1 MKWLPLLVYILSA
14 PTIAGIIMIILLS
27 MGNIPTKTLITATLA
42 GFVVALPV
50 AWFVTRAIRNAIKA

>member
-14 PTIAGIIMIILLS
+14 PTIAGIIMITLLS
-27 MGNIPTKTLITATLA
+27 MGNIPTNTLITATLA

-50 AWFVTRAIRNAIKA
+50 AWLVTRAIRNNVKA